1 MPKRGF
7 LWHPGRGIREVGP
20 QTTCLTAKAFFC
32 PQKSYFSTVK
42 IIYTTGHSISIVA
55 LCMAIAILV
64 ALRFA
69 TLVTCSVTFT
79 DSLLSQ
85 DQG

>member
-1 MPKRGF
+1 M
-7 LWHPGRGIREVGP
+7 EP
-20 QTTCLTAKAFFC
+20 QTTCLTVKPFFC
-32 PQKSYFSTVK
+32 PQKSYFSTMK

-79 DSLLSQ
+79 GSLLSQ
-85 DQG
+85 GQG